1 MLLILLN
8 KMLNM
13 KKLFSV
19 LLLCLSTQVY
29 AAELEGVKLDEQLQ
43 LDTHQLTLN
52 GAGLRKKYFFKVYV
66 AGLYLSAKRN
76 SGELI
81 LADGGAKR
89 MAFHLLREVSGKQML
104 EAINEV
110 LPANHTAEEMKA
122 LEARLAELSKIFGS
136 VATLKKGEVIL
147 FDYLPGSGTRITIAG
162 QEKGR
167 IEGADFNRALLK
179 VWVGDKPA
187 QADMKQTLLGI

>member
-1 MLLILLN
+1 
-8 KMLNM
+8 MLNM
-13 KKLFSV
+13 KKLFSI
-19 LLLCLSTQVY
+19 LLLCLGTQVY
-29 AAELEGVKLDEQLQ
+29 AVEFEGVKLDEQLQ
-43 LDTHQLTLN
+43 LDSHQLILN
-52 GAGLRKKYFFKVYV
+52 GTGLRKKFFFKVYV
-66 AGLYLSAKRN
+66 AALYLTGKKNTS
-76 SGELI
+76 ELI

-122 LEARLAELSKIFGS
+122 LEARLAELSRIFGS
-136 VATLKKGEVIL
+136 VAAVKKGEVIL

-162 QEKGR
+162 QQKGR

-179 VWVGDKPA
+179 VWIGDKPV
-187 QADMKQTLLGI
+187 QADMKQTLLGNEQ

>member
-1 MLLILLN
+1 
-8 KMLNM
+8 M
-13 KKLFSV
+13 KILFSI

-29 AAELEGVKLDEQLQ
+29 AVELEGVKLDEQLQ
-43 LDTHQLTLN
+43 LDSHQLILN
-52 GAGLRKKYFFKVYV
+52 GSGLRKKYFFKVYV

-110 LPANHTAEEMKA
+110 LPPNHTAEEMKA

-136 VATLKKGEVIL
+136 VAALKKGEVVL
-147 FDYLPGSGTRITIAG
+147 FDYLPGGGTRITIAG

-179 VWVGDKPA
+179 VWIGDKPA
-187 QADMKQTLLGI
+187 QADMKQTLLGNGQ